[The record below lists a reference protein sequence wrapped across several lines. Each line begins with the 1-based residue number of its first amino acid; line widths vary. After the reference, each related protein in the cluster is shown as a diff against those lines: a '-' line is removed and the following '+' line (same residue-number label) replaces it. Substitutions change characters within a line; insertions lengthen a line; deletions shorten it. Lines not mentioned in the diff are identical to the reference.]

1 MAWVITRLCADC
13 QDTACVKVCPVDCIY
28 GLNVDDVNFR
38 KQLFIDPEECINC
51 AACEPECPWGAI
63 FEDVAVP
70 DLFKEDIEINAR
82 VFAAHPRDE
91 FTTTPVPIKSHP
103 SPEEIKA
110 NYEKWGFKNS

>member
-51 AACEPECPWGAI
+51 AAYQPTTSRSPQRCGTSQGLESTLP
-63 FEDVAVP
+63 VASGE
-70 DLFKEDIEINAR
+70 KAR
-82 VFAAHPRDE
+82 QEVGSKTISWFHWS
-91 FTTTPVPIKSHP
+91 KSRT
-103 SPEEIKA
+103 
-110 NYEKWGFKNS
+110 